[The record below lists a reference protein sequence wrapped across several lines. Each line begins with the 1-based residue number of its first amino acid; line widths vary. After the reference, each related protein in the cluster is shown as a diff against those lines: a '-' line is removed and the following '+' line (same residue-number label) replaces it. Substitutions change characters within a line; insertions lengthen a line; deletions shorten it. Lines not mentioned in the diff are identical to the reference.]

1 MIITG
6 VHNPIKQYRISHG
19 LTQVALA
26 KQAGVTPQVILRLE
40 QGLFTNI
47 PVNVLSAITHSQ
59 AQEQAALQSFQDWIK
74 QERASHLVPSSFVYE
89 QNGIPCLTYRNLK
102 AFYKSTTAVARF
114 LVIQISMVQEYE
126 KSEGHRNV
134 GAFRTALREIGFEG
148 IFTYA

>member
-6 VHNPIKQYRISHG
+6 VHNPIKKYRQDHN

-26 KQAGVTPQVILRLE
+26 REAGVTPQVILRLE
-40 QGLFTNI
+40 QGLFSNI
-47 PVNVLSAITHSQ
+47 PVNVLAAITHSQ
-59 AQEQAALQSFQDWIK
+59 SQESAALSNYSDWVT
-74 QERASHLVPSSFVYE
+74 QERNSHFVPTSLIFE

-102 AFYKSTTAVARF
+102 NFYKSTTAVARF